1 MTATL
6 PPLRLIALGL
16 LAFGLG
22 GCQALAQPG
31 ELGSAPGGGGPGGL
45 KGAVTA
51 PASCDAKQMI
61 LIQHAFTVAERQ
73 TAAAVAFLDA
83 SPDHPH
89 VREWFGT
96 TPPPKIRVRLA
107 RTLELLRPNR
117 RPPHLCGTAEACG
130 NRPVFAIANLT
141 RRTVMLCP
149 LFFQA
154 RNEGADSRP
163 GVIVHEMTH
172 LAAGTADMA
181 YGRSAAL
188 ALARKEPD
196 RAALNADNY
205 EYFVEFL
212 PGHAAARPA
221 PR

>member
-1 MTATL
+1 MTWLSQRCCLAAL
-6 PPLRLIALGL
+6 ALLGL
-16 LAFGLG
+16 WLDAGT
-22 GCQALAQPG
+22 AVAR
-31 ELGSAPGGGGPGGL
+31 GP
-45 KGAVTA
+45 AA
-51 PASCDAKQMI
+51 AAANCDAKQMI
-61 LIQHAFTVAERQ
+61 LIRHAFTVAERR

-83 SPDHPH
+83 SPYHPH

-107 RTLELLRPNR
+107 RTLELLRPER

-130 NRPVFAIANLT
+130 NRPVFAIANLV

-172 LAAGTADMA
+172 LAAGTGDMA

-212 PGHAAARPA
+212 PDRVAARPA

>member
-1 MTATL
+1 MTAKT
-6 PPLRLIALGL
+6 PLRLLGL
-16 LAFGLG
+16 ALFPLLLG
-22 GCQALAQPG
+22 ACEAVAQG
-31 ELGSAPGGGGPGGL
+31 GAPAGA
-45 KGAVTA
+45 KGAATA
-51 PASCDAKQMI
+51 PAGCDAKQMI
-61 LIQHAFTVAERQ
+61 LIQHAVSVAERR
-73 TAAAVAFLDA
+73 TAAAVAFIDA
-83 SPDHPH
+83 DPYHAH

-96 TPPPKIRVRLA
+96 TPAPKIRVRLA
-107 RTLELLRPNR
+107 RTLDLLRPER
-117 RPPHLCGTAEACG
+117 RPPLICGTAEACG

-149 LFFQA
+149 MFFQA

-163 GVIVHEMTH
+163 GVIMHEMTH
-172 LAAGTADMA
+172 LAAGTGDMA

-212 PGHAAARPA
+212 PDRTAARPSA
-221 PR
+221 R

>member
-1 MTATL
+1 MTATM
-6 PPLRLIALGL
+6 PFRRLAGFAVLALL
-16 LAFGLG
+16 LGACEAVAQG
-22 GCQALAQPG
+22 GAQAGPQ
-31 ELGSAPGGGGPGGL
+31 GGP
-45 KGAVTA
+45 KGAATA
-51 PASCDAKQMI
+51 HAGCDAKQMI
-61 LIQHAFTVAERQ
+61 LIQHAVAVAERR
-73 TAAAVAFLDA
+73 TAEAVAFIDA
-83 SPDHPH
+83 EPHHAH

-107 RTLELLRPNR
+107 RTLELLRPER
-117 RPPHLCGTAEACG
+117 RPPLICGTAEICG
-130 NRPVFAIANLT
+130 NRPVFAVANLT
-141 RRTVMLCP
+141 RRTVTLCP
-149 LFFQA
+149 MFFQA

-172 LAAGTADMA
+172 LAAGTGDMA

-212 PGHAAARPA
+212 PERRPARPGA
-221 PR
+221 R

>member
-1 MTATL
+1 MIRWSFSC
-6 PPLRLIALGL
+6 RLAGLALLALWLDAGAALGK
-16 LAFGLG
+16 G
-22 GCQALAQPG
+22 P
-31 ELGSAPGGGGPGGL
+31 APE
-45 KGAVTA
+45 A
-51 PASCDAKQMI
+51 ASCDAKQMI
-61 LIQHAFTVAERQ
+61 LIQHAFNVAERR
-73 TAAAVAFLDA
+73 TAAAIAFLDA
-83 SPDHPH
+83 APYHPH

-96 TPPPKIRVRLA
+96 TPPPKVRVRLA
-107 RTLELLRPNR
+107 RTQELLRPER
-117 RPPHLCGTAEACG
+117 RPPHICGTAEACG
-130 NRPVFAIANLT
+130 NRPVFAIANLV

-172 LAAGTADMA
+172 LAAGTGDMA

-188 ALARKEPD
+188 ALARKQPD

-212 PGHAAARPA
+212 PDRAAALPA

>member
-1 MTATL
+1 MTATM
-6 PPLRLIALGL
+6 PLHRLAGFAVLALL
-16 LAFGLG
+16 LG
-22 GCQALAQPG
+22 GCEAVAQ
-31 ELGSAPGGGGPGGL
+31 GGP
-45 KGAVTA
+45 KGAATTHA
-51 PASCDAKQMI
+51 GCDAKQMI
-61 LIQHAFTVAERQ
+61 LIQHAVSVAERR
-73 TAAAVAFLDA
+73 TAAAVAFIDA
-83 SPDHPH
+83 EPHHAH

-107 RTLELLRPNR
+107 RTRELLRPER
-117 RPPHLCGTAEACG
+117 RPPLICGTAEACG

-149 LFFQA
+149 MFFQA

-172 LAAGTADMA
+172 LAAGTGDMA

-212 PGHAAARPA
+212 PERTAARPGV
-221 PR
+221 R

>member
-1 MTATL
+1 MTAML
-6 PPLRLIALGL
+6 PLGRLAGLAL
-16 LAFGLG
+16 LALSLG
-22 GCQALAQPG
+22 ACQAAAQG
-31 ELGSAPGGGGPGGL
+31 AS
-45 KGAVTA
+45 KGAPTA
-51 PASCDAKQMI
+51 PVSCDAKQMI
-61 LIQHAFTVAERQ
+61 LLQHAVTVAERR

-83 SPDHPH
+83 EPYHAH

-96 TPPPKIRVRLA
+96 TPPQKVRMRMA
-107 RTLELLRPNR
+107 RTLELLRPER
-117 RPPHLCGTAEACG
+117 RPPFICGTAEACG

-149 LFFQA
+149 MFFQA

-172 LAAGTADMA
+172 LAAGTGDMA

-196 RAALNADNY
+196 RAAMNADNY

-212 PGHAAARPA
+212 PQRAAARPA